1 MEKKAYLTPES
12 ISDVDWENTPESVK
26 RFLAVI
32 LERIEQQ
39 EKQLQKTDYYNLR
52 LFLETDPEKEL
63 SADWVNNRPEITFQ
77 FLAISRYI
85 QGETWTDLSAQT
97 GIPFRNLSVFFH
109 RTLRKL
115 LPYFKR
121 YL

>member
-1 MEKKAYLTPES
+1 MEKKAYLPPES
-12 ISDVDWENTPESVK
+12 ISDVDWENTPESVIC
-26 RFLAVI
+26 FLAVL

-52 LFLETDPEKEL
+52 LFLETDPEKKL
-63 SADWVNNRPEITFQ
+63 SAYWINNHPEITFQ
-77 FLAISRYI
+77 SLAISRYI
-85 QGETWTDLSAQT
+85 QGETWMDLSAQT
-97 GIPFRNLSVFFH
+97 GIPFRNLSVFF
-109 RTLRKL
+109 RSRLRRL